1 MVTVADFD
9 KIYGSKYLGEA
20 DLEGGEPRLKISK
33 VELVELRDKNGS
45 TKLKFVIWFED
56 TDKGLVLNKTNAKK
70 LADAYGKQP
79 DKWVGQIVQLYSE
92 DTSFGKGVRVR
103 PMRKPAVPAEPNPE
117 TNDAIPF

>member
-1 MVTVADFD
+1 MDDFD

-33 VELVELRDKNGS
+33 VELAELRDKSGS
-45 TKLKFVIWFED
+45 SKLKFVIWFEGA
-56 TDKGLVLNKTNAKK
+56 DKGLVVNKTNAKK

-103 PMRKPAVPAEPNPE
+103 PMRKPAVPVEPDPDLE
-117 TNDAIPF
+117 DAVPAF